1 MADQAKGIGFSPA
14 YISLIELG
22 KRPVPEHYPAQF
34 AHWMSL
40 TEGEA
45 QELSDLAFGKTTV
58 IKLKSTDQERAE
70 IAEEFARTFNI
81 LPIERLRQMR
91 ALLASTPAS
100 SYSPREIINY
110 ANFARS
116 VFNSEDRCDVDIL
129 KIIENHISLVDPSFT
144 LRVKPD
150 AEFGGAMEAYSDS
163 NGKKVECTVVSE
175 RLYTTAAERNPYS
188 RYQLAHEFAHWF
200 LHRHQ
205 SRAFY
210 RATRIPKRSAKVEN
224 EADLFARAFLFP
236 PALIEK
242 YNSPEKLARAVCIPI
257 AVTKKAIIEVR
268 ERVSQ
273 HSQNEMTSS
282 PNLQPSLPEKKT
294 ARIISFP
301 NTYEVPAVQKHNVKT
316 RRIAQETDDLFS
328 YADRVEQKSRPVL
341 RSKLWYDENGWR

>member
-1 MADQAKGIGFSPA
+1 MADQAKGIGVSPA

-34 AHWMSL
+34 AHWISL
-40 TEGEA
+40 TEGETK
-45 QELSDLAFGKTTV
+45 ELSDLAFGKTSV
-58 IKLKSTDQERAE
+58 IKLKSTDHERAE

-91 ALLASTPAS
+91 ALLASTPTS
-100 SYSPREIINY
+100 SYSPREIVNY

-129 KIIENHISLVDPSFT
+129 KIIENHIALVDPSFT
-144 LRVKPD
+144 LHVKPD
-150 AEFGGAMEAYSDS
+150 GEFGGAMEAYSGS

-175 RLYTTAAERNPYS
+175 RLYATAAERNPYS

-200 LHRHQ
+200 LHKHQ

-210 RATRIPKRSAKVEN
+210 RATRIPKKSAKVEN

-236 PALIEK
+236 LVLFEK
-242 YNSPEKLARAVCIPI
+242 YDSPEKLARAVCIPI
-257 AVTKKAIIEVR
+257 AVAKKAIVEVR

-273 HSQNEMTSS
+273 DTQSDITSS
-282 PNLQPSLPEKKT
+282 QDLQPSLPEKKT

-301 NTYEVPAVQKHNVKT
+301 NAFETPAKQEHKVKI
-316 RRIAQETDDLFS
+316 RRIEQQSDDLFS
-328 YADRVEQKSRPVL
+328 YADRVEQKSKPVL